1 MEKSDGAAIAL
12 LEIAPPRYYIQAKRA
27 SDVSDDRVAMFA
39 LTKKT
44 DYALIALCHMA
55 QRPGEVCT
63 ARDIAEQFNMP
74 PALLMNVLK
83 TLNQRGLIGS
93 VRGAKGGYRLAQPAD
108 QISLSTIVV
117 AVEGPIR
124 FVQCASGR
132 DAPDNGCGLAETC
145 PVTRPVNKVHDKLN
159 EFLKQVTLAQIA
171 FDEEYGDPSRDC
183 LRMDPLARME
193 QVS

>member
-1 MEKSDGAAIAL
+1 M
-12 LEIAPPRYYIQAKRA
+12 LEIAPQRYYIEAKKA
-27 SDVSDDRVAMFA
+27 SDVSDERLAMFA

-63 ARDIAEQFNMP
+63 AREIAVQFNMP

-83 TLNQRGLIGS
+83 TLNQHGFIRSI
-93 VRGAKGGYRLAQPAD
+93 RGAKGGYVLAQPAD
-108 QISLSTIVV
+108 QISLSAIIV

-132 DAPDNGCGLAETC
+132 EAPANGCGLAESC
-145 PVTRPVNKVHDKLN
+145 PVTKPINKVHDKLN
-159 EFLKQVTLAQIA
+159 AFLKQVTLAQIA
-171 FDEEYGDPSRDC
+171 FDDEYGDANRDC
-183 LRMDPLARME
+183 LRMNALAKLE